1 MNKKLNV
8 IITTLNS
15 QYIHSSLA
23 PWCLLSGIR
32 EYCDEN
38 VDACVIEGT
47 INENTMEIASKIIE
61 KAPQVIGFSCY
72 IWNIT
77 KTLVLVEEVK
87 KHLPQAIIV
96 LGGPEVSYNADMILK
111 DNPLVDYV
119 LSGEGEEPFALFL
132 NMVQKNSDV
141 CGLPGLCY
149 RKNGLNVISE
159 PYISKKDPPN
169 PYLPEYFDS
178 LSGRIVYLETSR
190 GCPYSCA
197 FCLSGRCGS
206 TRFFDME
213 RTKKELLLLAN
224 SGTQTIKLV
233 DRTFNAK
240 RERAAEIISFI
251 IENYGKSIP
260 EGVCFH
266 FEIAGDILDRK
277 TLELLSISPIGA
289 IRLEIGLQSFNH
301 MTLESVRRRTDI
313 TALKGNIRQLVK
325 NANIHIHID
334 LIAGLPYEDWQSFTE
349 SFNTAYEL
357 KPHMLQLGFLK
368 LIHGTAMKE
377 DKEKY
382 PCEYSKA
389 PPYEVLST
397 PWMTSEELCELHKAE
412 DALERLHNSGRF
424 RRTLEY
430 LIGEVGYAPFELF
443 YDFGSFVSEN
453 SKSSI
458 SLNEYT
464 GLFYEYFGRQKNVD
478 RMVLRDKMVCDRLST
493 NSTGYIPVVLRI
505 NDPMLR
511 HVKRFL

>member
-213 RTKKELLLLAN
+213 RTKKELP
-224 SGTQTIKLV
+224 KL
-233 DRTFNAK
+233 
-240 RERAAEIISFI
+240 S
-251 IENYGKSIP
+251 
-260 EGVCFH
+260 H
-266 FEIAGDILDRK
+266 L
-277 TLELLSISPIGA
+277 
-289 IRLEIGLQSFNH
+289 
-301 MTLESVRRRTDI
+301 
-313 TALKGNIRQLVK
+313 
-325 NANIHIHID
+325 
-334 LIAGLPYEDWQSFTE
+334 
-349 SFNTAYEL
+349 
-357 KPHMLQLGFLK
+357 
-368 LIHGTAMKE
+368 
-377 DKEKY
+377 
-382 PCEYSKA
+382 
-389 PPYEVLST
+389 
-397 PWMTSEELCELHKAE
+397 
-412 DALERLHNSGRF
+412 
-424 RRTLEY
+424 
-430 LIGEVGYAPFELF
+430 
-443 YDFGSFVSEN
+443 
-453 SKSSI
+453 
-458 SLNEYT
+458 
-464 GLFYEYFGRQKNVD
+464 
-478 RMVLRDKMVCDRLST
+478 
-493 NSTGYIPVVLRI
+493 
-505 NDPMLR
+505 
-511 HVKRFL
+511 